1 MPDAV
6 DALAE
11 RILATGATP
20 GLALAVTDR
29 DGGLDVRCYGLAD
42 PAAGRPVTPDT
53 LFEIG
58 SITKSFTAVCLM
70 RRVDGGELDLQAE
83 VRSLV
88 PLFPVPGVT
97 VHQLLTHTAGTA
109 DGPGRG
115 PVDADVG
122 APAGADDGAAARAVL
137 VLEPRLPG
145 ARHAARAADR
155 RALPGDLSA
164 RDLRAARHGVVRAGH
179 PQRHAAAAGGRPL
192 AGRRRAAVASGRPA
206 GARHLAGVRG
216 GRRQRLLHARP
227 TWRPMRGCCS
237 PAATA
242 CSASRVTG

>member
-42 PAAGRPVTPDT
+42 PASGRPVTPDT

-70 RRVDGGELDLQAE
+70 RRVESGELDPGAE
-83 VRSLV
+83 ARSLL

-97 VHQLLTHTAGTA
+97 VHQLLTHTAGLPMGLDEDPSTPMSVLRLA
-109 DGPGRG
+109 RTTVVPPGRFWYSNPG
-115 PVDADVG
+115 YQALG
-122 APAGADDGAAARAVL
+122 ML
-137 VLEPRLPG
+137 LERLTGEPYQEIYRREIFEPLGMASSEPDIRNEMRPRLAVGHSQVDDERPW
-145 ARHAARAADR
+145 H
-155 RALPGDLSA
+155 PGD
-164 RDLRAARHGVVRAGH
+164 
-179 PQRHAAAAGGRPL
+179 PL
-192 AGRRRAAVASGRPA
+192 VPA
-206 GARHLAGVRG
+206 
-216 GRRQRLLHARP
+216 
-227 TWRPMRGCCS
+227 TWLE
-237 PAATA
+237 
-242 CSASRVTG
+242 

>member
-42 PAAGRPVTPDT
+42 PAAGRPVTAET

-70 RRVDGGELDLQAE
+70 RRVDRGELDLQSE

-88 PLFPVPGVT
+88 PLFPVPAVT
-97 VHQLLTHTAGTA
+97 VHQLLTHTAG
-109 DGPGRG
+109 
-115 PVDADVG
+115 
-122 APAGADDGAAARAVL
+122 
-137 VLEPRLPG
+137 LP
-145 ARHAARAADR
+145 
-155 RALPGDLSA
+155 
-164 RDLRAARHGVVRAGH
+164 
-179 PQRHAAAAGGRPL
+179 
-192 AGRRRAAVASGRPA
+192 
-206 GARHLAGVRG
+206 
-216 GRRQRLLHARP
+216 
-227 TWRPMRGCCS
+227 T
-237 PAATA
+237 
-242 CSASRVTG
+242 

>member
-70 RRVDGGELDLQAE
+70 RRVERRRARPAGRG
-83 VRSLV
+83 SLAGAA
-88 PLFPVPGVT
+88 VPGARR
-97 VHQLLTHTAGTA
+97 HRPPAADPHRRAA

-155 RALPGDLSA
+155 RALPGDLPA

-206 GARHLAGVRG
+206 GASHLAGVRG

-227 TWRPMRGCCS
+227 IWRPMRGCCS